1 MESPG
6 TTSSDRSQT
15 EIANDR
21 TLYWTLSFYIPVER
35 LREAAGPA
43 APAAAQPPVS
53 AADKRTRTLR
63 DAIEPLFNDIA
74 DRSRLGKI
82 EDRMFAGSG
91 AERLVFRMPECVRW
105 ATEGHTFAYAVPPAH
120 RDRSVGL
127 RSFWYAH
134 SNGALSWHLSFAVHY
149 GPDLERDLKA
159 QMPSTYYFL
168 SLLQK
173 LAWPKEFRATGTKCS
188 MHKLIGIDVRRRGT
202 ADMLPFWDFVERRFA
217 DDWQCVAAR
226 HPLADPGATFAQLVR
241 TLPSIEVPG
250 LDCPVSRS
258 LFFIRDHHLMSLIQ
272 PKDGSGALVKRQLRV
287 SDTDFS
293 QYPVLIEK
301 QRRARSRLVE
311 LDAGY
316 WTAVLNG
323 PTAPGRPGPHDRLA
337 YLFLA
342 GFNQN
347 IVDFTNQEA
356 SEVLDSLDPIYPN
369 SETQEQEGFF
379 VRYANP
385 RSMITY
391 VSRSR
396 TLEVGNDHIGTC
408 PYAFLIHALSMH
420 NEALTQAQEE
430 ATFAAIDSITHE
442 IECGRA
448 VETGRHGHYEAA
460 ERLINE
466 TRIAAFQ
473 IYDRHRYANPFR
485 YDTER
490 DVFDELERLRGTSR
504 LKLAYEA
511 ALASLEEQARDLE
524 RLRQAEDDAETQAQ
538 DRKISGLLGA
548 LGIFG
553 VIQVVFQ
560 IDQFVRSNDLSL
572 PLRISLS
579 MAYCGVPILA
589 GILLFRF
596 SRRKRRRAAQAEP
609 GASTRPQRA
618 A

>member
-1 MESPG
+1 MESPDK
-6 TTSSDRSQT
+6 TSGDRPET

-21 TLYWTLSFYIPVER
+21 TLYWTLSFYIPVDR
-35 LREAAGPA
+35 LRTDAADGIPA
-43 APAAAQPPVS
+43 AEPS

-82 EDRMFAGSG
+82 EDRMFAGCG

-105 ATEGHTFAYAVPPAH
+105 TTEGRTFAYAVPNAH
-120 RDRSVGL
+120 RDRAVGL

-134 SNGALSWHLSFAVHY
+134 SNGALSWHLSFSVHY
-149 GPDLERDLKA
+149 GPDLARDLA
-159 QMPSTYYFL
+159 AGMPSTYYFL

-173 LAWPKEFRATGTKCS
+173 LAWPKEFRASGTGCTV
-188 MHKLIGIDVRRRGT
+188 HK
-202 ADMLPFWDFVERRFA
+202 
-217 DDWQCVAAR
+217 
-226 HPLADPGATFAQLVR
+226 
-241 TLPSIEVPG
+241 LPSIEVPG
-250 LDCPVSRS
+250 LCCPESRS

-272 PKDGSGALVKRQLRV
+272 PKDGSGALIKRQLRV

-293 QYPVLIEK
+293 HYPVLIEK

-311 LDAGY
+311 LDASY
-316 WTAVLNG
+316 WAEVLKG

-430 ATFAAIDSITHE
+430 ATFIAIDTIAHE
-442 IECGRA
+442 IDCGRA
-448 VETGRHGHYEAA
+448 IKSGRHSHYEAA

-524 RLRQAEDDAETQAQ
+524 RLRQAEDDAQTQAQ
-538 DRKISGLLGA
+538 ERKISALLGA

-560 IDQFVRSNDLSL
+560 VDQFVRTNDFALWQRIALSV
-572 PLRISLS
+572 
-579 MAYCGVPILA
+579 AYCGVPILA
-589 GILLFRF
+589 GVLFFLSR
-596 SRRKRRRAAQAEP
+596 RRKRD
-609 GASTRPQRA
+609 T
-618 A
+618 